1 MAEGQENTSTT
12 PQSMYDSEGKIQEPK
27 KAEELAYLE
36 KPARDREAE
45 LKRQEQTGLTKE
57 QEGNVAILEGL
68 QEKYPKAFNE
78 AIDDK
83 GRKVLT
89 LNVWGDLANRLA
101 GRKVVISREGVFSIS
116 GDVSYGDGDL
126 DTTRLIDA
134 YVEKRD
140 EPGKSILQKTVL
152 QADPSEVLSPE
163 GKERFKGRPQKYIP
177 MYTIDLSNEN
187 QREALKTALIQ
198 ARDYSVKKEQER
210 TEQEKKMD
218 PQKILAD
225 L

>member
-1 MAEGQENTSTT
+1 ME
-12 PQSMYDSEGKIQEPK
+12 DSEGAAVMPQPINTIKDSGAAQ
-27 KAEELAYLE
+27 ELAYLE

-78 AIDDK
+78 IIDDK

-89 LNVWGDLANRLA
+89 LDVWGNPVRRLGTSKLLISQEGIIGMGSSNFHPQDQEINFAGVVDAVAEKGSEFGRRHGGWESFEPSQVLMSGSIRKEIVEKGEKVGVRKIDLLSA
-101 GRKVVISREGVFSIS
+101 GEREDLKTAFVQSQENNISRE
-116 GDVSYGDGDL
+116 
-126 DTTRLIDA
+126 
-134 YVEKRD
+134 
-140 EPGKSILQKTVL
+140 Q
-152 QADPSEVLSPE
+152 
-163 GKERFKGRPQKYIP
+163 ERK
-177 MYTIDLSNEN
+177 
-187 QREALKTALIQ
+187 
-198 ARDYSVKKEQER
+198 KKEES
-210 TEQEKKMD
+210 MN